1 MRARVQRY
9 LDNGVDTVFLQMQS
23 FETDP
28 AIKRANILNALHSLT
43 PGA

>member
-1 MRARVQRY
+1 MQRY

-28 AIKRANILNALHSLT
+28 AKKRANILNALRTLT
-43 PGA
+43 P